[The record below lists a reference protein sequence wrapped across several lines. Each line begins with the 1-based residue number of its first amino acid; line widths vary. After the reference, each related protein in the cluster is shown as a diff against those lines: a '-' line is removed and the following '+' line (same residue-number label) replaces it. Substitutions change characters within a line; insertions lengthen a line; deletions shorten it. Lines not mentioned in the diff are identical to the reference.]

1 MSNVNE
7 PSINK
12 NQETPKKKPNIFKV
26 IFQKIGQTAFIQWW
40 VNLWKKFKK
49 KYPRIAQFF
58 VFFMLCNGVTV
69 LQLILMPVLKSIFAE
84 TNLINVNFQVW
95 QMGQNVDAT
104 PYFIFDFKAGSLASG
119 GGGGLAFF
127 LAVQI
132 TLLIAQVINFFA
144 QRNITFKSDGNPWKA
159 AFWYAVAYVA
169 ITIFASA
176 ARGLYTAPIYNLLM
190 NTWAWGAFGET
201 VADFITMIIYSTIS
215 FWVFFPIFKVIFPQS
230 KAKKEA
236 IQEKDNQ

>member
-1 MSNVNE
+1 MNE
-7 PSINK
+7 VK
-12 NQETPKKKPNIFKV
+12 DKTAAETPVIQEKKPGKIKLF
-26 IFQKIGQTAFIQWW
+26 FQKIGQSAFIQWW

-49 KYPRIAQFF
+49 RFPNVAQFF
-58 VFFMLCNGVTV
+58 VFFMLSNGVTV
-69 LQLILMPVLKSIFAE
+69 LQMILMPILKSIFAT
-84 TNLINVNFQVW
+84 TNLINVNFQIW
-95 QMGQNVDAT
+95 ELGKQLNGD
-104 PYFIFDFKAGSLASG
+104 PYFIFDFKSGTLASG

-176 ARGLYTAPIYNLLM
+176 ARGLYTVPIYNLLM
-190 NTWAWGAFGET
+190 NTWGWGGTGET
-201 VADFITMIIYSTIS
+201 IADFITMIIYSAIS
-215 FWVFFPIFKVIFPQS
+215 FWVFFPIFKLIFPQS
-230 KAKKEA
+230 KAKKQE
-236 IQEKDNQ
+236 IQAKES